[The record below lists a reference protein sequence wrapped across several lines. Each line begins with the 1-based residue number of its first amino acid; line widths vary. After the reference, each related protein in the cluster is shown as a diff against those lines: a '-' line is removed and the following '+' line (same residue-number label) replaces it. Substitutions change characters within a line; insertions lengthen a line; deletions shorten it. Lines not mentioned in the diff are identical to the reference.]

1 MKNKKDK
8 HIAKI
13 LLLFIVGIGLGFVLG
28 NFYENRADFDLGH
41 HTNNLRASFYAQEV
55 ATLESAHGFRKA
67 LADGS
72 AQEKFV
78 LVDLRSPEEYKAE
91 HIVTA
96 VNIPAYTEK
105 DNLVHTSKERII
117 NSFKKLKK
125 ENPNKE
131 IVVYC
136 YSSACMTGRKIGN
149 MLAQNR
155 IFVKELTVGWNEWRY
170 FPNTWNHVHEWKST
184 DIKDYIVSGNK
195 PGKPKR
201 GLSPEGCKIGNEFG
215 C

>member
-1 MKNKKDK
+1 MKNKTCVFKK
-8 HIAKI
+8 PIIKIILFLIIGAIVGFVFAKI
-13 LLLFIVGIGLGFVLG
+13 S
-28 NFYENRADFDLGH
+28 ENKSTL
-41 HTNNLRASFYAQEV
+41 TNNTNKLRANFYAQEV

-149 MLAQNR
+149 MLAQNG

-170 FPNTWNHVHEWKST
+170 FPNTWNHPHEWKKT
-184 DIKDYIVSGNK
+184 DIKDILYLAIN
-195 PGKPKR
+195 
-201 GLSPEGCKIGNEFG
+201 PENQNQD
-215 C
+215 